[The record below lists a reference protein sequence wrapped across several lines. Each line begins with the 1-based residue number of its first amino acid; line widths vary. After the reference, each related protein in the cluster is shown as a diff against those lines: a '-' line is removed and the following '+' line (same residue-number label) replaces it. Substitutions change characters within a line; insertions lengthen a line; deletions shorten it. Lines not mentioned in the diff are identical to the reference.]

1 MSRVLSWPHT
11 PIFPKLLDTLKV
23 DRHQTTV
30 TDKGMIRFDL
40 FLGPVEMKFSN
51 TQQQLPPGTEVQV
64 WWKGTGFVCATAEDI
79 EAEVHETEE
88 SQHILERVHQVREQ
102 LAAARRERHERFVN
116 ELDIVLP
123 PADAEQP
130 QPAAM

>member
-11 PIFPKLLDTLKV
+11 PIFPKLLDTLKA
-23 DRHQTTV
+23 DRHQTIV
-30 TDKGMIRFDL
+30 TDKGMVRFDL
-40 FLGPVEMKFSN
+40 SLGPVEMKFSN
-51 TQQQLPPGTEVQV
+51 MQQQLPPGTEVQV

-79 EAEVHETEE
+79 EAEVHESEE

-102 LAAARRERHERFVN
+102 LAAARRERRERFVN

-123 PADAEQP
+123 PAESEQA
-130 QPAAM
+130 QPATA

>member
-11 PIFPKLLDTLKV
+11 PILPKLLDALKA

-40 FLGPVEMKFSN
+40 LLGPVEMKFSN
-51 TQQQLPPGTEVQV
+51 PQQQLPPGTEVQV
-64 WWKGTGFVCATAEDI
+64 WWKGTGFVCATAEEIDA
-79 EAEVHETEE
+79 EAHESEE
-88 SQHILERVHQVREQ
+88 SRHIAERVHEVREQ

-116 ELDIVLP
+116 DLDIVLP
-123 PADAEQP
+123 AAEPDQT
-130 QPAAM
+130 QQASA